1 MKIFKSIK
9 MVEIKAVQKVSLLD
23 YPGKVSAI
31 IFLGGCN
38 FRCPFCYN
46 VDIVLNPEKIVS
58 IDEKIVLE
66 FLKKRKKFLDG
77 VCITGGEP
85 TIHKDLPEFIRKIKA
100 LGLLVKLDTNG
111 YEPEML
117 KKLLDKKLIDYVAMD
132 IKTSLNKERY
142 SKAAGINVDLS
153 RIKKSIDLI
162 RKSKVDY
169 EFRTTVV
176 PGLVNENDLIEIA
189 RALKGSKRYVLQQF
203 LNDKKMIDK
212 RFNKVKPYP
221 QKVLEKFLK
230 LVQPFFKEVELRA

>member
-1 MKIFKSIK
+1 

-46 VDIVLNPEKIVS
+46 VDIVLNPEKLVN

-111 YEPEML
+111 YMPEML
-117 KKLLDKKLIDYVAMD
+117 EKLFDEKL
-132 IKTSLNKERY
+132 
-142 SKAAGINVDLS
+142 
-153 RIKKSIDLI
+153 
-162 RKSKVDY
+162 
-169 EFRTTVV
+169 
-176 PGLVNENDLIEIA
+176 